1 MFTGI
6 VEESGT
12 VAGKTGGAASGGSR
26 IAIRS
31 KAEFV
36 GKIHIGD
43 SVSIDGVCLTVV
55 KKTRDQ
61 FEVDCAPAS
70 LERTTLGSLNVGNQL
85 NLELAML
92 AGGRLGGHFVTG
104 HVDCVGSI
112 ASKVTR
118 GSSVEVVVD
127 CGAEFASEL
136 VGKGSVTINGI
147 SLTVS
152 ELSGTDFTVVVIPHT
167 QDVTNLTKC
176 EIGQAVNLES
186 DMLGKYVRR
195 YMEMNKHAEVV
206 SFHEQ
211 LKTNGFA

>member
-6 VEESGT
+6 VEAPGT
-12 VAGKTGGAASGGSR
+12 VVAITGGAASGGSR
-26 IAIRS
+26 IAIGAQSDFVS
-31 KAEFV
+31 KI
-36 GKIHIGD
+36 GIGD
-43 SVSIDGVCLTVV
+43 SVAIDGVCLTAV
-55 KKTRDQ
+55 KKAHKQ
-61 FEVDCAPAS
+61 FEVDCAPVT
-70 LERTTLGSLNVGNQL
+70 LERTTIGRLNSGKHV

-92 AGGRLGGHFVTG
+92 AGGRFGGHFVTG

-112 ASKVTR
+112 ASKVSR

-136 VGKGSVTINGI
+136 VGKGSVTVNGI
-147 SLTVS
+147 SLTVAK
-152 ELSGTDFTVVVIPHT
+152 LSSTDFTVAVIPHT

-176 EIGQAVNLES
+176 DIGQAVNLES

-195 YMEMNKHAEVV
+195 YMEKNEHAEVA